1 MDNLLDKQEILRLL
15 KEDQFIRDEVK
26 RVIRQKV
33 VAELEPLRRE
43 IVQPLTIDDIVL
55 KLFPGAVC
63 SVWKTSDEKGFV
75 HGIPSEI
82 TIDVLEHQGEKY
94 YCDCRNV
101 CIPFSQPS
109 THIFKVATPE
119 DILYVIRVG
128 KLYRQQNPDT
138 TLHCIMGV
146 RGITPKA
153 SQMAEAA
160 NIDVVVARQK

>member
-1 MDNLLDKQEILRLL
+1 ML

-63 SVWKTSDEKGFV
+63 TVWKTNDEKGFV

-82 TIDVLEHQGEKY
+82 TVDIIEHQGEKY

-101 CIPFSQPS
+101 CS
-109 THIFKVATPE
+109 TTAQLICRWPLLKTFFTLSELVNCTDNK
-119 DILYVIRVG
+119 IL
-128 KLYRQQNPDT
+128 K
-138 TLHCIMGV
+138 
-146 RGITPKA
+146 
-153 SQMAEAA
+153 
-160 NIDVVVARQK
+160 